1 MARPR
6 EFNEAEAIRRAVEV
20 FWSKGYEAAS
30 LSDLMAATGLSKS
43 SLYQAFGDKRQL
55 FLRGLESYRD
65 ERFRQLNEYLNDG
78 QPARWSLEGFFRAV
92 VAERPPL
99 GCMTCNIGVELASH
113 DAEIRRLFER
123 QTAVVEQA
131 FLGTIKRGQ
140 ADGSI
145 SKRHDPLRLARLL
158 VVCLQ
163 GLQVAARA
171 LADQARLDD
180 AVATLMAMLD

>member
-6 EFNEAEAIRRAVEV
+6 EFDEAEATRRAVEV

-55 FLRGLESYRD
+55 FLAAFESYRD
-65 ERFRQLNEYLNDG
+65 ERFRQMNEHLNDG
-78 QPARWSLEGFFRAV
+78 QPARRSLEGFFRAV
-92 VAERPPL
+92 AAERPSL
-99 GCMTCNIGVELASH
+99 GCMTCNIGVELAPH
-113 DAEIRRLFER
+113 DAEIRRHVAR
-123 QTAVVEQA
+123 DMAVVEQA

-145 SKRHDPLRLARLL
+145 SKRHDPFRLARFL

-163 GLQVAARA
+163 GLQVTARA
-171 LADQARLDD
+171 VADRARLDD